1 MRLFTRTLLQGLHD
15 GLVEHGGMPPFP
27 NDKIASA
34 IFDEIATD
42 AGLPPY
48 LERRL
53 DKTAAV
59 TLSRAI
65 AAYSEKLAGAGM
77 AAPPERVALVKQASQ
92 RDLGE
97 RAMIVASYYMQKA
110 ADEGSLVPSG
120 PNTLAAA
127 AAHDQIAAVDQTNR
141 PEGRYGVP
149 IGTTDMPVPGMIG
162 REMAAPGAPT
172 VGATYKG
179 ADIIDPALLEDVRDW
194 FARQGNAVADGVWN
208 IPGTLREGARQV
220 HEFGQDLAMSPQK
233 HMRGIADAEFVR
245 LSDPSNGAQRAAMEA
260 AQSHH
265 LGRIQA
271 RTALGTLGALGLGYG
286 AYRGGKALYDHLT
299 DKEASL
305 KIAYGL
311 GAMDGEIGGGVSHLP
326 DMSAI
331 VDHHTAP
338 GARPPLINPDGWEAV
353 ARAAADAVP
362 APARPRIPEMPLPV
376 PASIAAAAEEA
387 RRNAHFDP
395 DGWEAVARAAAGAG
409 PAPARPRTPEMPL
422 PVPASIAAAAE
433 EARRN
438 ARFDR
443 LVQHPPKLVPP
454 TRLQQARAAIEN
466 FGKGMATDP
475 RTHYQGGRHGMLA
488 AQGLGALGIAGG
500 LAYGGKKLYDHLTD
514 KEAAYQG
521 FHGHASDGS
530 DDALAPIIQACQEA
544 GIEPTP
550 EVIAALHHAMTSGGE
565 GAAPPPAGE
574 DKQADLSDIVPAAML
589 LSRDGQHFADA
600 ASVVGRTMAEKTRSG
615 HIAGAAKT
623 LGRIGGGVAAAGAAA
638 ALANHVLSDKD
649 KEKKAAYWDAVI
661 KAAGEGSLTPS
672 APNTLAA
679 AAEHDQI
686 AAVDKKNRPEGKY
699 KVPVGQTQLST
710 AAGEIGAQKKVAED
724 AYWANVKQAAVE
736 WGPYLPA
743 AMPLEQ
749 KRQAIAKVA
758 SLAPE
763 QREQFVRALHG

>member
-77 AAPPERVALVKQASQ
+77 VAPPARVALVKQASQ

-179 ADIIDPALLEDVRDW
+179 ADIVDPARLEAMKDW
-194 FARQGNAVADGVWN
+194 FARRGNEVSSAVHNIPDWFARRGNEISSAVHN
-208 IPGTLREGARQV
+208 IPGQAREAARYLDPRSAVAGLKDTVPQV
-220 HEFGQDLAMSPQK
+220 
-233 HMRGIADAEFVR
+233 RDATSW
-245 LSDPSNGAQRAAMEA
+245 LQNDPSTLANLGHTHDTMRALRKEKAMEA
-260 AQSHH
+260 LHH
-265 LGRIQA
+265 LGR
-271 RTALGTLGALGLGYG
+271 LGALGGLTAAAGAGVYTGY
-286 AYRGGKALYDHLT
+286 RALYDHLT

-305 KIAYGL
+305 KLAYGL
-311 GAMDGEIGGGVSHLP
+311 GAMDGEIGAGVSHLP

-353 ARAAADAVP
+353 ARAAADAGP

-387 RRNAHFDP
+387 RRNA
-395 DGWEAVARAAAGAG
+395 
-409 PAPARPRTPEMPL
+409 
-422 PVPASIAAAAE
+422 
-433 EARRN
+433 
-438 ARFDR
+438 RFDS
-443 LVQHPPKLVPP
+443 LVQHPPKPAPP

-623 LGRIGGGVAAAGAAA
+623 LGRIGGGGRAAGAAA

-710 AAGEIGAQKKVAED
+710 AAGEIGAEKKAAEA
-724 AYWANVKQAAVE
+724 AYWANIKQAAAE
-736 WGPYLPA
+736 WGAYLPA